1 MKRVID
7 LEAGTAMIV
16 TDLHGD
22 WDAYRRYRDRFLQL
36 QANGRADYFI
46 LTGDL
51 IHHEGAVEED
61 QSLAMVLDVF
71 ALQQELGD
79 RLIYLLGNHEM
90 PHIYSITLAKGDHLY
105 TPRFEAAMGQH
116 RAAIMALFDN
126 LPFYVRTR
134 AGVTICHAGAA
145 AELSDA
151 QAIETLFHF
160 SHQQLLREAEAM
172 IEEGKRPSLRRA
184 ITKMSQQ
191 SYDDIVRDY
200 FAITSPNDP
209 RYDNYLIGVLAS
221 SFQAKFDLLWQALF
235 TINEHEYGEQ
245 SYMAVVQTMLEAFGR
260 DYYPQRVLVSGHLNC
275 RGGYTVVN
283 KHQFRLASCKHAQP
297 REAGLYLLLDV
308 AKEVKG
314 AEALLDGRYS
324 VFA

>member
-90 PHIYSITLAKGDHLY
+90 PHIYSIT
-105 TPRFEAAMGQH
+105 
-116 RAAIMALFDN
+116 
-126 LPFYVRTR
+126 
-134 AGVTICHAGAA
+134 
-145 AELSDA
+145 
-151 QAIETLFHF
+151 
-160 SHQQLLREAEAM
+160 
-172 IEEGKRPSLRRA
+172 RPAR
-184 ITKMSQQ
+184 
-191 SYDDIVRDY
+191 
-200 FAITSPNDP
+200 
-209 RYDNYLIGVLAS
+209 
-221 SFQAKFDLLWQALF
+221 
-235 TINEHEYGEQ
+235 
-245 SYMAVVQTMLEAFGR
+245 
-260 DYYPQRVLVSGHLNC
+260 
-275 RGGYTVVN
+275 
-283 KHQFRLASCKHAQP
+283 
-297 REAGLYLLLDV
+297 
-308 AKEVKG
+308 
-314 AEALLDGRYS
+314 
-324 VFA
+324 